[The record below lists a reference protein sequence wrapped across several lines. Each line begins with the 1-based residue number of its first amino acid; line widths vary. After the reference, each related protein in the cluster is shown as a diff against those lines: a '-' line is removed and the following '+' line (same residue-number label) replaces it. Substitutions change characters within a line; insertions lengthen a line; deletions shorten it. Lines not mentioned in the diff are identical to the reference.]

1 MLCQLLYLSL
11 RVQYFSSV
19 SFLHV
24 LFLFCKWDFFLS
36 TEDTTSPQT
45 SLVGFKTLP
54 QILQVDQELLDVNNI
69 FSLEESDGFSQKMTA
84 ESLDIVLLKWV
95 WWIFIRPCLG
105 NCMDRGAWWATAHR
119 VAKSQTQWIELHTH
133 TRAWIIYHSKVRED
147 VLSTLN
153 QVSLLTSYSTHIKF
167 TSFQFSG

>member
-11 RVQYFSSV
+11 RVHYFCSV

-69 FSLEESDGFSQKMTA
+69 FSLEESGVFSQKMTA

-95 WWIFIRPCLG
+95 W
-105 NCMDRGAWWATAHR
+105 
-119 VAKSQTQWIELHTH
+119 
-133 TRAWIIYHSKVRED
+133 
-147 VLSTLN
+147 
-153 QVSLLTSYSTHIKF
+153 
-167 TSFQFSG
+167 